1 MIGAMLSS
9 RGAALERPDGA
20 IVAYDVYGEG
30 PPVVFVHGL
39 TSFRQSWEPV
49 TSLLAGEM
57 TCVTIDLRGHGASSR
72 ASDYAMPVLATD
84 VHAVADQ
91 VGLGDAVIVGHSMGA
106 TVGAVYAAAY
116 RARGVV
122 CVDSSLRFGDF
133 AATVQ
138 ARGDALRGDCTMEAV
153 LAIDHE
159 LGLEPYADIE
169 ALERRVRAFPPDV
182 VLALWEPLLTTPAD
196 KLSATAEAL
205 LARITSP
212 LLSIHGSS
220 PPDGYSAWLKALVPQ
235 AQVEVWNGSGHML
248 HLVDPVRFAERI
260 RRFVADAAG
269 R

>member
-1 MIGAMLSS
+1 MIGVVLGC
-9 RGAALERPDGA
+9 RAATLERPDGT
-20 IVAYDVYGEG
+20 IVAYEVCGQG

-39 TSFRQSWEPV
+39 TSFRGSWEPV
-49 TSLLAGEM
+49 TSLLADDM
-57 TCVTIDLRGHGASSR
+57 TCVLIDLRGHGASAR
-72 ASDYAMPVLATD
+72 AANYAMPALASD
-84 VHAVADQ
+84 LHAAVEE
-91 VGLGDAVIVGHSMGA
+91 VGLGDPVVVGHSMGT
-106 TVGAVYAAAY
+106 TVAAVYAAAY
-116 RARGVV
+116 RVRGVV
-122 CVDSSLRFGDF
+122 CVGSTLRFGDF
-133 AATVQ
+133 AARVQ
-138 ARGDALRGDCTMEAV
+138 ARGDALRGDRTMEAV

-212 LLSIHGSS
+212 LLSIHGSP

-260 RRFVADAAG
+260 RRFVADEAE